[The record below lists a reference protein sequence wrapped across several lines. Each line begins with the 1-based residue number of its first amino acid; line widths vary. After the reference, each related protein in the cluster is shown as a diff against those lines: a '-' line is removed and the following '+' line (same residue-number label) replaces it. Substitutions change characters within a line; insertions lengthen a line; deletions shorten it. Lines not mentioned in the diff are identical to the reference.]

1 VGDGA
6 AESRRVMAR
15 EAMMREGLLPLREGQ
30 VCMWGG
36 APCLRPEAEG
46 SEAADGADDHRRR
59 RSLAP

>member
-1 VGDGA
+1 
-6 AESRRVMAR
+6 MAR
-15 EAMMREGLLPLREGQ
+15 AAMTREGLLPLREGQ